1 MRREIISGALLTGV
15 LLTGCSGP
23 SPETLTE
30 TERIE
35 QEAEDIERGILPNP
49 GELSESI
56 FTPDGR
62 RITIL
67 PNITSSYMHETIAVT
82 EYCSGGVGG
91 DLITVSEQR
100 VNKGAAGGV
109 DRAVGHAAC
118 ADGVLT
124 PEDFSTGK

>member
-1 MRREIISGALLTGV
+1 MRREIISSALFTGV
-15 LLTGCSGP
+15 LLTGCSGS

-30 TERIE
+30 AERIE
-35 QEAEDIERGILPNP
+35 QEVDDIERGELPNP
-49 GELSESI
+49 GEISESI
-56 FTPDGR
+56 FTSDGR
-62 RITIL
+62 RITLL
-67 PNITSSYMHETIAVT
+67 PTITSSYAYETIAVT

-109 DRAVGHAAC
+109 DRAVGHVAC